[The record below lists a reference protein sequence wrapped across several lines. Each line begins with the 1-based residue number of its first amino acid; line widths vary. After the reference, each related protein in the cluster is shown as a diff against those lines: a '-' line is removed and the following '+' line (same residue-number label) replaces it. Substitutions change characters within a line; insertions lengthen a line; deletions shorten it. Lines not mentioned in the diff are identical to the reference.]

1 MPWDART
8 QPSDPIEATGSRKI
22 AVIGGGISGLSCAWL
37 LGQRHSVTVFE
48 QNGYAGGHS
57 NTVEVAGPGGPVAV
71 DTGFIV
77 YNEVNYPNLVAL
89 FDHLGVPTA
98 DSDMSFAV
106 SIADGALEYAG
117 TDLNGLFAQ
126 RRNIVRPRFWRMI
139 ADILRFYREAPAL
152 LNDRASEAVTLGEYL
167 DANRYSQAF
176 VDDHLLP
183 MAAAIWSAPVDEMR
197 RHPAQAFVRFC
208 ASHGLLKINDRP
220 QWRTVRGGSREYVRR
235 LLAGFDHE
243 MRLGDPVVA
252 VERPG
257 NGAVVRTA
265 SGRRDRFDAVV
276 MATHADQA
284 LALLADADA
293 GERDVL
299 GAFPYQENTAVL
311 HSDPALMPRRRS
323 VWSSWNF
330 LKSSGQGEQDTVCVS
345 YWMNRLQPLG
355 NAMPLFVTLNPDR
368 SVAEDAIHRTF
379 QYHHPV
385 FDHRAPTAQRRIWS
399 LQGQRDTWF
408 CGSYCGAGF
417 HEDGLQSGLAVA
429 EMLGGVRRPWTVAD
443 ESGRIALPAAPV
455 FADAA

>member
-1 MPWDART
+1 MPWDV
-8 QPSDPIEATGSRKI
+8 QSQLSDPSGSARPRKI

-37 LGQRHSVTVFE
+37 LGQRHSVTIFE
-48 QNGYAGGHS
+48 ANGYAGGHS
-57 NTVEVAGPGGPVAV
+57 NTVEVDGPGGPVAV

-89 FDHLGVPTA
+89 FDHLHVPTA
-98 DSDMSFAV
+98 GSDMSFGV
-106 SIADGALEYAG
+106 SVAEGALEYAG

-139 ADILRFYREAPAL
+139 ADIVRFYREAPAL
-152 LNDRASEAVTLGEYL
+152 LGDPAAESITLGDYL
-167 DANRYSQAF
+167 DANRYSKTF
-176 VDDHLLP
+176 IDDHLLP

-208 ASHGLLKINDRP
+208 ASHGLLKISDRP

-257 NGAVVRTA
+257 SGAIVRTR
-265 SGRRDRFDAVV
+265 SGRADRFDAVV
-276 MATHADQA
+276 LATHADQA
-284 LALLADADA
+284 LELLVDAD
-293 GERDVL
+293 GREHDVL
-299 GAFPYQENTAVL
+299 DAFPYQENQAVL
-311 HSDPALMPRRRS
+311 HSDPALMPRRRA

-330 LKSSGQGEQDTVCVS
+330 LKSSTSGEQDT
-345 YWMNRLQPLG
+345 
-355 NAMPLFVTLNPDR
+355 PDR
-368 SVAEDAIHRTF
+368 PIAADSVHRTF

-385 FDHRAPTAQRRIWS
+385 FDHRSPAAQRNIWT
-399 LQGQRDTWF
+399 LQGLRDTWF
-408 CGSYCGAGF
+408 CGSYFGAGF

-429 EMLGGVRRPWTVAD
+429 ELLGGVRRPWAVPD
-443 ESGRIALPAAPV
+443 ESGRIALPAASAL
-455 FADAA
+455 ADAA

>member
-1 MPWDART
+1 MPWDSRT
-8 QPSDPIEATGSRKI
+8 LPPDPCGPSDPRKI

-37 LGQRHSVTVFE
+37 LGQRHSVTVYE

-57 NTVEVAGPGGPVAV
+57 NTVEVDGPDGPVAV

-89 FDHLGVPTA
+89 FDHLSVPTA

-106 SIADGALEYAG
+106 SIAEGALEYAG

-126 RRNIVRPRFWRMI
+126 RRNILRPRFWRMI

-152 LNDRASEAVTLGEYL
+152 LGDTASEAVTLGAYL
-167 DANRYSQAF
+167 DANRYSEAF

-208 ASHGLLKINDRP
+208 ASHGLLKVNDRP
-220 QWRTVRGGSREYVRR
+220 QWRTVCGGSREYVRR

-257 NGAVVRTA
+257 TGAIVRTR
-265 SGRRDRFDAVV
+265 SGREDRYDAVV

-284 LALLADADA
+284 LALLTDATA
-293 GERDVL
+293 GERDIL
-299 GAFPYQENTAVL
+299 GAFPYQENVAVL

-330 LKSSGQGEQDTVCVS
+330 LKSSNQGEQDSVCVS
-345 YWMNRLQPLG
+345 YWMNRLQPLDT
-355 NAMPLFVTLNPDR
+355 AMPLFVTLNADR
-368 SVAEDAIHRTF
+368 PIADKSIHRTF
-379 QYHHPV
+379 RYHHPV
-385 FDHRAPTAQRRIWS
+385 FDHRSPAAQRRIWT

-429 EMLGGVRRPWTVAD
+429 EMLGGVRRPWTVAG
-443 ESGRIALPAAPV
+443 ESDRIALSAAPV
-455 FADAA
+455 LADAA

>member
-1 MPWDART
+1 MPWDARIL
-8 QPSDPIEATGSRKI
+8 PDDPVGSSNSRKI

-37 LGQRHSVTVFE
+37 LGQRHAVTIFE

-57 NTVEVAGPGGPVAV
+57 NTVEVDGPDGPVAV

-89 FDHLGVPTA
+89 FDHLSVPTA

-106 SIADGALEYAG
+106 SIAEGALEYAG

-152 LNDRASEAVTLGEYL
+152 LGDTASESVTLGEYL
-167 DANRYSQAF
+167 DANRYSAAF
-176 VDDHLLP
+176 VEDHLLP

-208 ASHGLLKINDRP
+208 ASHGLLKVNDRP
-220 QWRTVRGGSREYVRR
+220 QWRTVQGGSREYVHR

-243 MRLGDPVVA
+243 MRLADPVVA
-252 VERPG
+252 IERPG
-257 NGAVVRTA
+257 TGAIVRTR
-265 SGRRDRFDAVV
+265 SGRAERFDAVV

-284 LALLADADA
+284 LALLTDADA

-299 GAFPYQENTAVL
+299 GAFPYQENVAVL
-311 HSDPALMPRRRS
+311 HSDPTLMPRRRS

-330 LKSSGQGEQDTVCVS
+330 LKSSNPGAQDTVCVS
-345 YWMNRLQPLG
+345 YWMNRLQPLDTD
-355 NAMPLFVTLNPDR
+355 MPLFVTLNPDR
-368 SVAEDAIHRTF
+368 PIGEDAIHRTF

-385 FDHRAPTAQRRIWS
+385 FDHRSPAAQQSIWS
-399 LQGQRDTWF
+399 LQGQRNTWF

-429 EMLGGVRRPWTVAD
+429 EMLGGVRRPWTVVG
-443 ESGRIALPAAPV
+443 ESDRIALPAAPV
-455 FADAA
+455 LADAA

>member
-1 MPWDART
+1 MPWDV
-8 QPSDPIEATGSRKI
+8 QSQLSDPSGSARPRKI

-37 LGQRHSVTVFE
+37 LGQRHSVTIFE
-48 QNGYAGGHS
+48 ANGYAGGHS
-57 NTVEVAGPGGPVAV
+57 NTVEVDGPGGPVAV

-89 FDHLGVPTA
+89 FDHLHVPTA
-98 DSDMSFAV
+98 GSDMSFGV
-106 SIADGALEYAG
+106 SVAEGALEYAG

-139 ADILRFYREAPAL
+139 ADIVRFYREAPAL
-152 LNDRASEAVTLGEYL
+152 LGDPAAESITLGDYL
-167 DANRYSQAF
+167 DANRYSKTF
-176 VDDHLLP
+176 IDDHLLP

-208 ASHGLLKINDRP
+208 ASHGLLKISDRP

-257 NGAVVRTA
+257 SGAIVRTR
-265 SGRRDRFDAVV
+265 SGRADRFDAVV
-276 MATHADQA
+276 LATHADQA
-284 LALLADADA
+284 LELLVDAD
-293 GERDVL
+293 GREHDVL
-299 GAFPYQENTAVL
+299 DAFPYQENQAVL
-311 HSDPALMPRRRS
+311 HSDPALMPRRRA

-330 LKSSGQGEQDTVCVS
+330 LKSSNSGEQDTVCVS
-345 YWMNRLQPLG
+345 YWMNRLQPLDT
-355 NAMPLFVTLNPDR
+355 AIPLFVTLNPDR
-368 SVAEDAIHRTF
+368 PIAADSVHRTF

-385 FDHRAPTAQRRIWS
+385 FDHRSPAAQRNIWT
-399 LQGQRDTWF
+399 LQGLRDTWF
-408 CGSYCGAGF
+408 CGSYFGAGF

-429 EMLGGVRRPWTVAD
+429 ELLGGVRRPWAVPD
-443 ESGRIALPAAPV
+443 ESGRIALPAASAL
-455 FADAA
+455 ADAA